1 MQCTRLVCLTW
12 VIILHA
18 DGQRQAR
25 HAQYYTTR
33 RPLVPGQTSACLEA
47 LTLTHAREA
56 GAR

>member
-25 HAQYYTTR
+25 HAQYYTQTASAGPDQCVSRSVDSDPCKRGR
-33 RPLVPGQTSACLEA
+33 REVA
-47 LTLTHAREA
+47 
-56 GAR
+56 